1 MIAIIISFET
11 IVEASSS
18 CDDDGNHDGKTK
30 KQVEVVVS
38 QHQISTLH
46 PAWLPCASSPQIGR
60 TCCFHSDYS
69 DYSDFTVTIA
79 PLTQTDSMLMM
90 PMLKLI
96 LILVGEK
103 SFS

>member
-46 PAWLPCASSPQIGR
+46 WPGLAAMCLFFSDWLDMLLSQWLQW
-60 TCCFHSDYS
+60 FYS
-69 DYSDFTVTIA
+69 D
-79 PLTQTDSMLMM
+79 DSA
-90 PMLKLI
+90 I
-96 LILVGEK
+96 NQNG
-103 SFS
+103 F